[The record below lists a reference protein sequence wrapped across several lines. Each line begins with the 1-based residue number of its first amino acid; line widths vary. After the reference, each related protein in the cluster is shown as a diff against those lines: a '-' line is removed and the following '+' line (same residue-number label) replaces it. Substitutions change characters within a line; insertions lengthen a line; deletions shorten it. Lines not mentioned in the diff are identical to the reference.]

1 MSDADPRA
9 ASEAPDRRRGAD
21 PGPSP
26 STARNLSGRAA
37 LLDELRAR
45 IEALPPQEL
54 AQLIGHTVGV
64 LIGQVANHRP
74 APSEPLPSLRV
85 IEESDRLVN
94 VKEAAL
100 ILGMSPDWV
109 YEHWQEFSFARKQ
122 GRSVRFSLYGL
133 RKHVSRRTSP

>member
-9 ASEAPDRRRGAD
+9 EPDTPDRRTGAD

-26 STARNLSGRAA
+26 STVRNLSGRSTP
-37 LLDELRAR
+37 LDELRAR
-45 IEALPPQEL
+45 VEALPPQEL

-64 LIGQVANHRP
+64 LLGQVANHRP
-74 APSEPLPSLRV
+74 APSEPLTPFRV

-100 ILGMSPDWV
+100 ILGMSPDCV
-109 YEHWQEFSFARKQ
+109 YEHWQEFSFASKQ
-122 GRSVRFSLYGL
+122 GRSVGFSL
-133 RKHVSRRTSP
+133 

>member
-9 ASEAPDRRRGAD
+9 TSEAPDLRRGAD
-21 PGPSP
+21 PGPSS
-26 STARNLSGRAA
+26 STVRNLSGHAA

-45 IEALPPQEL
+45 VEALPPQEL

-64 LIGQVANHRP
+64 LLGQVANHRP

-94 VKEAAL
+94 GQEA
-100 ILGMSPDWV
+100 SPPPGTVPD
-109 YEHWQEFSFARKQ
+109 R
-122 GRSVRFSLYGL
+122 G
-133 RKHVSRRTSP
+133 